1 MTTSEQ
7 NESFQAKKV
16 LVAEDNPVV
25 RKGLVNFLT
34 KWGYEPLEAEDGDKA
49 WNILEEDSSVRL
61 AIVDW
66 NLPGLS
72 GMQVCQR
79 LRIKTLAPYVYTI
92 MFSSRKSKEEQILAL
107 DGGADD
113 YLVKPCK
120 PSELRARLGVGR
132 RIIETAFTAMCAVP
146 AGDGGPDASSP
157 APPAEASPAEAAP
170 EAEGKEEEVSLD
182 DGKPAE
188 E

>member
-1 MTTSEQ
+1 MTD
-7 NESFQAKKV
+7 NETNKNFSAKKV

-25 RKGLVNFLT
+25 RKGLINFLT
-34 KWGYEPLEAEDGDKA
+34 KWGYEPIEAEDGDTA
-49 WNILEEDSSVRL
+49 WSILEQDPSLRL

-79 LRIKTLAPYVYTI
+79 LRIKTNAPYVYTI

-120 PSELRARLGVGR
+120 PSELRAHLGVGR
-132 RIIETAFTAMCAVP
+132 RIIETAFQTISNTP
-146 AGDGGPDASSP
+146 SP
-157 APPAEASPAEAAP
+157 ANQP
-170 EAEGKEEEVSLD
+170 ETEEEVTLD
-182 DGKPAE
+182 DREAE
-188 E
+188 TDE

>member
-1 MTTSEQ
+1 MSENDASPQ
-7 NESFQAKKV
+7 TFQATKV

-25 RKGLVNFLT
+25 RKGLVNFLR
-34 KWGYEPLEAEDGDKA
+34 KWGYEPIEAENGDKA
-49 WNILEEDSSVRL
+49 WHHIESDPSIRL

-66 NLPGLS
+66 NLPGIS

-79 LRIKTLAPYVYTI
+79 LRIRKDAPYVYAI
-92 MFSSRKSKEEQILAL
+92 MFSSRDSKEEQLLAL

-132 RIIETAFTAMCAVP
+132 RIMEMAFHAT
-146 AGDGGPDASSP
+146 
-157 APPAEASPAEAAP
+157 
-170 EAEGKEEEVSLD
+170 
-182 DGKPAE
+182 
-188 E
+188 

>member
-1 MTTSEQ
+1 MAENDDSPDAFKA
-7 NESFQAKKV
+7 NKV

-25 RKGLVNFLT
+25 RKGLINFLK
-34 KWGYEPLEAEDGDKA
+34 KWGYKVIEADNGDDA
-49 WNILEEDSSVRL
+49 WKHIESNPDLRL

-79 LRIKTLAPYVYTI
+79 LRVRQDAAYIYTI

-132 RIIETAFTAMCAVP
+132 RIMETAFRVNAPQPNSTKDKE
-146 AGDGGPDASSP
+146 AGDSPEPGPK
-157 APPAEASPAEAAP
+157 ENKEKQQ
-170 EAEGKEEEVSLD
+170 GKD
-182 DGKPAE
+182 
-188 E
+188 

>member
-1 MTTSEQ
+1 MPAPPHTTEP
-7 NESFQAKKV
+7 FKATKV

-25 RKGLVNFLT
+25 RKGLINFLK
-34 KWGYEPLEAEDGDKA
+34 KWGYETIEADNGDDA
-49 WNILEEDSSVRL
+49 WTHIESDPDIRL
-61 AIVDW
+61 AIIDW
-66 NLPGLS
+66 NLPGIS

-79 LRIKTLAPYVYTI
+79 LRIRKDAPYVYTI

-132 RIIETAFTAMCAVP
+132 RIMENAFMETAAHRSEKSRPAVRDKTNKS
-146 AGDGGPDASSP
+146 A
-157 APPAEASPAEAAP
+157 AE
-170 EAEGKEEEVSLD
+170 K
-182 DGKPAE
+182 
-188 E
+188 

>member
-1 MTTSEQ
+1 MSD
-7 NESFQAKKV
+7 NDDSPDVFKANKV

-25 RKGLVNFLT
+25 RKGLVNFLE
-34 KWGYEPLEAEDGDKA
+34 KWGYEVVEADNGDDA
-49 WNILEEDSSVRL
+49 WGHIESDANIRL

-66 NLPGLS
+66 NLPGIS

-79 LRIKTLAPYVYTI
+79 LRVRQDAPYVYTI

-107 DGGADD
+107 DAGADD

-132 RIIETAFTAMCAVP
+132 RIIETAFNSGTAQSRDNGATT
-146 AGDGGPDASSP
+146 
-157 APPAEASPAEAAP
+157 EETT
-170 EAEGKEEEVSLD
+170 EAEVEIDED
-182 DGKPAE
+182 KPE
-188 E
+188 NNEK

>member
-1 MTTSEQ
+1 MSAPEPSSEDFKA
-7 NESFQAKKV
+7 NKV
-16 LVAEDNPVV
+16 IVAEDNPVV
-25 RKGLVNFLT
+25 RKGLINFLQ
-34 KWGYEPLEAEDGDKA
+34 KWGYTVIEADNGDDA
-49 WNILEEDSSVRL
+49 WAHIEANPDIRL

-79 LRIKTLAPYVYTI
+79 LRVRQNAPYVYTI
-92 MFSSRKSKEEQILAL
+92 MFSSRQSKEEQILAL

-132 RIIETAFTAMCAVP
+132 RIM
-146 AGDGGPDASSP
+146 
-157 APPAEASPAEAAP
+157 EAAFQACRLQAAALADGATHNDLELEEYAP
-170 EAEGKEEEVSLD
+170 RAGGK
-182 DGKPAE
+182 K
-188 E
+188 

>member
-1 MTTSEQ
+1 MSD
-7 NESFQAKKV
+7 KKDNQQFKANQV
-16 LVAEDNPVV
+16 LIAEDNPVV

-34 KWGYEPLEAEDGDKA
+34 KWGYTPLEAEDGDTA
-49 WNILEEDSSVRL
+49 WAILEEKDIRL

-72 GMQVCQR
+72 GIQVCQR
-79 LRIKTLAPYVYTI
+79 LRVRTNAPYVYTI
-92 MFSSRKSKEEQILAL
+92 MFSARKSKEEQILAL

-132 RIIETAFTAMCAVP
+132 RIIETAFQALN
-146 AGDGGPDASSP
+146 SQP
-157 APPAEASPAEAAP
+157 APEQEKP
-170 EAEGKEEEVSLD
+170 ESDEEEVQQTSD
-182 DGKPAE
+182 TTSTE
-188 E
+188 

>member
-1 MTTSEQ
+1 MTNDSASQ
-7 NESFQAKKV
+7 NFQANKI
-16 LVAEDNPVV
+16 LIAEDNPVV
-25 RKGLVNFLT
+25 RKGLVSFLE
-34 KWGYEPLEAEDGDKA
+34 KWGYEVTQADNGDEAWKVIKNNLD
-49 WNILEEDSSVRL
+49 IRL

-72 GMQVCQR
+72 GMQVLQR
-79 LRIKTLAPYVYTI
+79 LRVRTNAPYVYAI

-132 RIIETAFTAMCAVP
+132 RIIETAFQQISAQKATEITPAQTVPETKPTA
-146 AGDGGPDASSP
+146 DTK
-157 APPAEASPAEAAP
+157 
-170 EAEGKEEEVSLD
+170 KE
-182 DGKPAE
+182 
-188 E
+188 